1 MNYNEILTALGTTQ
15 GRLESIIIFTI
26 IAIGIGIVCVLYWKF
41 LIAGF
46 FALVIL
52 FVFSRHESTDINVV
66 AKPSPEMV
74 ENENKFDRKSF
85 IEDCMS
91 LTTRESI
98 CEELWKQRSQ

>member
-1 MNYNEILTALGTTQ
+1 MTYNEILTTIGTTQ
-15 GRLESIIIFTI
+15 GRLESIIIFTV
-26 IAIGIGIVCVLYWKF
+26 IAIGIGIVCVMYWKF

-46 FALVIL
+46 FALIIL
-52 FVFSRHESTDINVV
+52 FVFSRHEGAVIDVV
-66 AKPSPEMV
+66 AKPSPEIV
-74 ENENKFDRKSF
+74 ENENKFDRESF